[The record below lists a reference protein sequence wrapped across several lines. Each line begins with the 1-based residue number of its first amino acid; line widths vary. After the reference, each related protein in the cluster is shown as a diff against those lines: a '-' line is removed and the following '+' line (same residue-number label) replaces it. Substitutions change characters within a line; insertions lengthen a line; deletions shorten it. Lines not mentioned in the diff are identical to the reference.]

1 MRELI
6 FTITLNISYLFFA
19 INSIL
24 GNEYKGANESSS
36 YILSVTGFIALSLI
50 FIFGDFLFKKVAPLR
65 KINFLFYLIPL
76 FFCFIYLIEF
86 QFNTATY
93 NYFILYL
100 AFSFPATYIG
110 TYVAANKSLKD
121 MAKWWDLVSLIITL
135 GLIISFPKIIF
146 LKEVSLG
153 GANYQTISYMA
164 AYAYS
169 INLFSLLFRDKYP
182 RFKLLQSK
190 LYNAISFLFLFF
202 QIICVFIS
210 GGRGGFVV
218 VFLGSVILL
227 YKKFKG
233 HIIWRKVI
241 LVTIAIVLSII
252 LFPKILP
259 LELKNTIQIGSGRL
273 FSYIS
278 SKGIDM
284 SETSGRDIVYST
296 VIKSIIEQP
305 IIGHGIF
312 NVNAS
317 EHAAHNIFLEFLLQ
331 GGMVYFLFWI
341 IILVLLY
348 HKYNRTLKVDN
359 INLLLIPIAI
369 YPFIELLFSGSYMTT
384 SLFWFV
390 IAYIFNIK
398 IKKEESLYIGNSKI
412 IDAA

>member
-1 MRELI
+1 MRELV

-24 GNEYKGANESSS
+24 GKEYKGVDESSS
-36 YILSVTGFIALSLI
+36 YILSITGFIALSLI
-50 FIFGDFLFKKVAPLR
+50 FIIGDFLFKKEVPLR

-76 FFCFIYLIEF
+76 IFCFIYLIES
-86 QFNTATY
+86 QFNKATY

-110 TYVAANKSLKD
+110 TYVATNKSLKS
-121 MAKWWDLVSLIITL
+121 MAKWWELVSLIITL
-135 GLIISFPKIIF
+135 GLIISFPKIVF

-153 GANYQTISYMA
+153 GASYQSISYMA

-182 RFKLLQSK
+182 RFKFFQSK
-190 LYNAISFLFLFF
+190 LFNAISFLFLFF

-218 VFLGSVILL
+218 VFFSSVIML

-233 HIIWRKVI
+233 HIIRGKVI
-241 LVTIAIVLSII
+241 LVSIAIILSII
-252 LFPKILP
+252 LLPKILP
-259 LELKNTIQIGSGRL
+259 EEVKNTIQIGSGRV

-278 SKGIDM
+278 SEGIDM
-284 SETSGRDIVYST
+284 SESSGRDIVYST
-296 VIKSIIEQP
+296 VTKSIIEQP

-312 NVNAS
+312 NANAS

-331 GGMVYFLFWI
+331 GGIMYFLFWI
-341 IILVLLY
+341 MILVLLY
-348 HKYNRTLKVDN
+348 YKYIRTLKVDN

-390 IAYIFNIK
+390 IAYVFNFK
-398 IKKEESLYIGNSKI
+398 SKKEESLYIQNSKI